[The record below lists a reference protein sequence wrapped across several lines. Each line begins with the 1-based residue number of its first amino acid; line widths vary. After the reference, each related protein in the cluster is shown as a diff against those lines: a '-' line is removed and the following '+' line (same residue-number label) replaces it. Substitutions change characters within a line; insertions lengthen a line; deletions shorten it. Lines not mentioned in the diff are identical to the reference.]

1 MVLFFFLLFP
11 PLPPYYLLLLP
22 SSFDLELPLVLTL
35 SSLSSLTIFFLFLFL
50 PSSLSFH
57 SPLLPLSL
65 LPHLQPTY
73 SPSLIS
79 FRFWS
84 SSSSSSLPIYLLII
98 FFFLLLLILNFLLFI
113 LFPLPSFLSSP
124 LFHRLFLSCIRHVFF
139 LFFNLFLLC
148 NFINSSS
155 PLLAYF
161 LLLPPSCNLELPL
174 VHPLISLLPPLI
186 PPLTSLLHHRIPP
199 PPSLPPTSFFLEIQ
213 LLPVPP
219 LLPHPSQ
226 SFLDS
231 TSPPFASAIN
241 PIVVESNRY
250 RSICFYCF
258 SLLLLLLSHHFSRY
272 SNLNGF
278 TGAMNFSDFN
288 TIGVTAC
295 HSP

>member
-1 MVLFFFLLFP
+1 MNNFF
-11 PLPPYYLLLLP
+11 PL
-22 SSFDLELPLVLTL
+22 
-35 SSLSSLTIFFLFLFL
+35 LFL
-50 PSSLSFH
+50 PSSLAFH

-65 LPHLQPTY
+65 LPHLQPPY
-73 SPSLIS
+73 SPSLLS

-84 SSSSSSLPIYLLII
+84 SSSSSSLPL
-98 FFFLLLLILNFLLFI
+98 FLLLLFLNSLLFI

-124 LFHRLFLSCIRHVFF
+124 LFHRLFLSCIRHVFL

-199 PPSLPPTSFFLEIQ
+199 PPSLPPTYFFLEIQ

-250 RSICFYCF
+250 RSICFSCF
-258 SLLLLLLSHHFSRY
+258 SLLLLLLSHHFSRH
-272 SNLNGF
+272 GF

-295 HSP
+295 HSPHHHSKCR